1 MFIDLRFNYVTR
13 TCKSCKFTQLI
24 EQLALSSPTPG
35 SHDPR
40 VAQCQTVFCS
50 KEPNLFRLLD
60 VNQPARSAVLLIGGI
75 FNTRKMI
82 YGVSKFHLPYLTRLF
97 IEGSKLFALELIE
110 VKVYNDVCFCVRIF
124 LLLLQLK

>member
-1 MFIDLRFNYVTR
+1 MFLALGFNHV

-24 EQLALSSPTPG
+24 KQLALSSSTPG

-40 VAQCQTVFCS
+40 VAECQPVFCS

-60 VNQPARSAVLLIGGI
+60 VNQPAISDVLLIGGA

-82 YGVSKFHLPYLTRLF
+82 YKISKFPLPYLTSLF
-97 IEGSKLFALELIE
+97 IEGSKLTALQLVE
-110 VKVYNDVCFCVRIF
+110 VKAYYDVFFCERIC
-124 LLLLQLK
+124 LLFYQLK